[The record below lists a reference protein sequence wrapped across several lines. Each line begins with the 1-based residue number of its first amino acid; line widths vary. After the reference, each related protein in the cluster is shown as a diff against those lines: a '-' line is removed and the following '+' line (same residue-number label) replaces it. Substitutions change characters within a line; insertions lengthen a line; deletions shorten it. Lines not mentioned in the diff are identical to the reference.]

1 MQRSYPPLCGIVQ
14 LTNSDALC
22 FRNCGFT
29 NTNKGEVKM
38 EIKKVCVLGAGL
50 MGNGIAQVCAQAGY
64 EVTMRDIEQRFV
76 DGGMNSIKKNLNRD
90 MEKGKI
96 TKEQMESVLGRI
108 KPTLDLKEA
117 ATGADIVVEV
127 VIEVMDV
134 KKKVYAE
141 LEEIVPKHCL
151 FFTNTSGLSITEMA
165 SVTKRPDKVIGTH
178 FFNPV
183 PVMKLLEIICCYQTS
198 AETLETAKAWGKKI
212 GKEVIIV
219 KEAPAFVVNR
229 ILCVMLNEAFYVLD
243 QGLASAEDID
253 KGMMLGCNHPIGPL
267 ALADLV
273 GLETLLRIMDD
284 MYRELGDKYRPA
296 PLLRKLVRA
305 GNFGRKSGRGVYDYS
320 KK

>member
-1 MQRSYPPLCGIVQ
+1 
-14 LTNSDALC
+14 
-22 FRNCGFT
+22 
-29 NTNKGEVKM
+29 M

-50 MGNGIAQVCAQAGY
+50 MGSGIAQVCAQAGY

-90 MEKGKI
+90 VEKGKI
-96 TKEQMESVLGRI
+96 TKDQMDAILGRI

-165 SVTKRPDKVIGTH
+165 SVTKRPEKVIGTH

-273 GLETLLRIMDD
+273 GLDTLLRIMDD